1 MNQVTNDA
9 RMVDGQGR
17 TVLPDN
23 EQHAAWLAVED
34 GARPL
39 DPDTFPWDRV
49 LTLAGSRT
57 INERA
62 WEPGSAL

>member
-1 MNQVTNDA
+1 MNQVIDDA

-17 TVLPDN
+17 TVLARD

-39 DPDTFPWDRV
+39 DPDAFPWDRV
-49 LTLAGSRT
+49 LALAGSRT
-57 INERA
+57 IDPRVY
-62 WEPGSAL
+62 EPGSAL